1 MKLLYILMALTLMS
15 CAKYYE
21 PNPWTTVGKLIM
33 EGDKQ

>member
-15 CAKYYE
+15 CAKYE

-33 EGDKQ
+33 EGDKR